1 MSITTLLPQWRPN
14 STGPAPNNR
23 PDRELIRQYA
33 EAPASE
39 GALEAITE
47 AMNMAALNSPDTVTQ
62 VQTWINEI
70 EDLEADYADKV
81 ASGTAHLGNAS
92 EYEGV
97 RPGTNPTLDDVAT
110 KADVLEWDP
119 SILYKVRTRSSGR
132 PLETATGV
140 TQDRIQ
146 RLRARVLDALG
157 LAGVADGDGTFS
169 LERS

>member
-1 MSITTLLPQWRPN
+1 MSITPLLPQWRPN
-14 STGPAPNNR
+14 ATGPSPKDR

-47 AMNMAALNSPDTVTQ
+47 AMNMAALNSPDTVAQ
-62 VQTWINEI
+62 LQAWINEI
-70 EDLEADYADKV
+70 QDLETDYADKV
-81 ASGTAHLGNAS
+81 ATGVAHLGNAS
-92 EYEGV
+92 EYEGL
-97 RPGTNPTLDDVAT
+97 RPGASPTVDDVAT

-119 SILYKVRTRSSGR
+119 AILFKVRTKSSGR

-146 RLRARVLDALG
+146 QLKARVLEALG
-157 LAGVADGDGTFS
+157 LSGIASGDGTFS